1 MRAFLVNMNILS
13 KLPKP
18 FFVLAPMDDVTDT
31 VFRRIL
37 LQTAPPD
44 LFYTEFMNVDGF
56 CSPIGKVAVSKKV
69 KKTDQESPIIAQIW
83 GKTPQNYCQT
93 ARELVELGY
102 DGVDIN
108 MGCPVKTVVKNGCCS
123 ALINDR
129 EKAKIIIDETR
140 KGLNEAL
147 PISVKTRL
155 GWNEVDLS
163 WIEFLLSQNLDML
176 TVHMRTAKDMS
187 KVPARWEY
195 MDEIIALRDK
205 IAPDT
210 LIVGNGD
217 VEIKEEG
224 VKLAKKYKVDG
235 VMIGRGV
242 FKDPYVFSDISPW
255 QNLETRARLGLYKD
269 HIEMYRQTWGDLAK
283 LPPLN
288 KFCKVYVNGFDGAKE
303 LRDKLMHADS
313 YDKLLEIIDK
323 SIEK

>member
-1 MRAFLVNMNILS
+1 
-13 KLPKP
+13 
-18 FFVLAPMDDVTDT
+18 MDDVTDT

-37 LQTAPPD
+37 LKTSPPD

-56 CSPIGKVAVSKKV
+56 CSPIGKKAVSKKV
-69 KKTDQESPIIAQIW
+69 RKTDQESPIIAQIW
-83 GKTPQNYCQT
+83 GKTPKNYHQT
-93 ARELVELGY
+93 AKELVDLGY

-129 EKAKIIIDETR
+129 VKARIIIDETR
-140 KGLNEAL
+140 KGLDGSL

-155 GWNEVDLS
+155 GWNEVDLT
-163 WIEFLLSQNLDML
+163 WIEFLLSQDLDML

-195 MDEIIALRDK
+195 MSEIIKLRDEISPK
-205 IAPDT
+205 T

-217 VEIKEEG
+217 VETKKQG
-224 VKLAKKYKVDG
+224 VGLAKKYKMDG

-242 FKDPYVFSDISPW
+242 FKDPYVFSEKSPW
-255 QNLETRARLGLYKD
+255 QALETEKRLNLYKE
-269 HIEMYRQTWGDLAK
+269 HIEMYQQTWGDSAK

-288 KFCKVYVNGFDGAKE
+288 KFCKVYINGFDGAKE
-303 LRDKLMHADS
+303 LRDKLMHAAS
-313 YDKLLEIIDK
+313 YESLLNILEQ
-323 SIEK
+323 SIKITKN